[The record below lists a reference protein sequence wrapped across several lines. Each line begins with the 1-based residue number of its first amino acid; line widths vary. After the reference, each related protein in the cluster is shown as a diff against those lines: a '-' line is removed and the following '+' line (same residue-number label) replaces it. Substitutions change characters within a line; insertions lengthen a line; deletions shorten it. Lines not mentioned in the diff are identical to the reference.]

1 MLTQTLAVS
10 TLAVATLSAPPEATT
25 PTRKVSRF
33 AEINAKALAE
43 GTVVQFQH
51 PTTFAEFYEQEP
63 HYIRN
68 WLRFKKC
75 PGELFED
82 FEQSLFYHMMR
93 PVTNPDTGE
102 VVSQDRLAHYRRDR
116 MGNFGTRWA
125 WAAYINNCLQNEY
138 GKLIKRNN
146 RGFVRGDNVIS
157 LTEDGFGEEGGFW
170 LGDTRELPLLLA
182 RDSGDRSKFMS
193 HPVDVPTRVF
203 MERFFQHV
211 QEVKG
216 QDHVNVLRAMM
227 ATDTPAEA
235 EALTGMTRS
244 QLNRFRSELKVVAQ
258 EFTRVRRG
266 RRG

>member
-10 TLAVATLSAPPEATT
+10 TLAVATISASSETT
-25 PTRKVSRF
+25 APAKKVSRF
-33 AEINAKALAE
+33 AAINAKALAE

-51 PTTFAEFYEQEP
+51 PTTFAEFYAQEP
-63 HYIRN
+63 YYIRN
-68 WLRFKKC
+68 WLRSKKC

-125 WAAYINNCLQNEY
+125 WAAYVNNCLQNEY

-157 LTEDGFGEEGGFW
+157 LTEDGFGEEGGSRAGY
-170 LGDTRELPLLLA
+170 GDLPMILA
-182 RDSGDRSKFMS
+182 LDSDDRNRFMS
-193 HPVDVPTRVF
+193 QPVDVPTRVF

-211 QEVKG
+211 LATKG
-216 QDHVNVLRAMM
+216 QEHVNVLRAMM

-244 QLNRFRSELKVVAQ
+244 QLNRFRSELKAVAQ

-266 RRG
+266 RRV